1 MKDRHLILAIMAL
14 AIAAIAADAP
24 SFTGE
29 YADKKL
35 LGGNAVL
42 QMSLEQSGNTVSVWF
57 SAVRNDGQGAD
68 PEATATGKVTGK
80 GAVEF
85 SFTDSFKNSGTGT
98 IVRAGDDIVVSMKA
112 TRVADSRCVPF
123 YGQNMRLKRV
133 KK

>member
-1 MKDRHLILAIMAL
+1 
-14 AIAAIAADAP
+14 
-24 SFTGE
+24 
-29 YADKKL
+29 L

-42 QMSLEQSGNTVSVWF
+42 QMSLEQSGNTVSIWF

-80 GAVEF
+80 GVVEF
-85 SFTDSFKNSGTGT
+85 SFSDSFKNSGTGT
-98 IVRAGDDIVVSMKA
+98 IARAGEDIVVSMKA
-112 TRVADSRCVPF
+112 TRVADSRCVAF

>member
-1 MKDRHLILAIMAL
+1 MKDRHLTLAILAL

-29 YADKKL
+29 YADKKF

-57 SAVRNDGQGAD
+57 SAIRNSGEGAD
-68 PEATATGKVTGK
+68 PEATATGKVAGNGK
-80 GAVEF
+80 VEF

-98 IVRAGDDIVVSMKA
+98 IARAGDDILVSLKA
-112 TRVADSRCVPF
+112 TRVTDSRCVAF